1 VTFLKSFKPGVSKYW
16 LLTLAG
22 VMWSAVGVLLC
33 RRAYGW
39 FAVISWKG
47 AIPLELLG
55 ALLALIAYRFSFSK
69 IAKKNTER
77 LCKLNERT
85 CVFAFQTWRS
95 YLLICLMMLLSAFLR
110 RSPIPEIYLA
120 LLYTT
125 IGGALF
131 LSSFSYYRRVWQAV
145 VRKEPC

>member
-1 VTFLKSFKPGVSKYW
+1 MTLKRFKPGVSKYW

-22 VMWSAVGVLLC
+22 LMWSAVGVLLC

-39 FAVISWKG
+39 FAAIPGDG
-47 AIPLELLG
+47 AIPLELFG
-55 ALLALIAYRFSFSK
+55 GLLAVTAYRFGFSK

-77 LCKLNERT
+77 LCKLKERT

-95 YLLICLMMLLSAFLR
+95 YLLVGLMMVLSAFLR
-110 RSPIPEIYLA
+110 RSPIPNIYLA

>member
-1 VTFLKSFKPGVSKYW
+1 VTFLKRFNPAVSKYW

-22 VMWSAVGVLLC
+22 LMWSAVGAMLC
-33 RRAYGW
+33 RKAYGW
-39 FAVISWKG
+39 FAAISWEG
-47 AIPLELLG
+47 AVPLELFG
-55 ALLALIAYRFSFSK
+55 VLLALIAYRFSFSK

-77 LCKLNERT
+77 LCKLTERT
-85 CVFAFQTWRS
+85 CIFAFQTWKG
-95 YLLICLMMLLSAFLR
+95 YLLIGLMMALSAFLR
-110 RSPIPEIYLA
+110 RSPIPKVYLA

-131 LSSFSYYRRVWQAV
+131 LSSFSYYRRAWQAV

>member
-1 VTFLKSFKPGVSKYW
+1 MALKGFKPGVSKYW

-22 VMWSAVGVLLC
+22 LMWSLVGAMLC

-39 FAVISWKG
+39 FAAISWEG
-47 AIPLELLG
+47 AVPLELCG

-69 IAKKNTER
+69 IAKRNTER
-77 LCKLNERT
+77 LCKLTERT
-85 CVFAFQTWRS
+85 CVFAFQTWKG
-95 YLLICLMMLLSAFLR
+95 YLLIGLMMALSAFLR
-110 RSPIPEIYLA
+110 RSPIPKVYLA

-131 LSSFSYYRRVWQAV
+131 LSSFSYYKLVWQAL
-145 VRKEPC
+145 VRKDPC

>member
-1 VTFLKSFKPGVSKYW
+1 MTFLKSLKPGVSKYW

-22 VMWSAVGVLLC
+22 LMWSAVGVLLC

-39 FAVISWKG
+39 FA
-47 AIPLELLG
+47 AIPRDEAIPFELLG
-55 ALLALIAYRFSFSK
+55 ALFALIAYQFSFSK

-77 LCKLNERT
+77 LCNLKEKT

-95 YLLICLMMLLSAFLR
+95 YLLIVLMMALSAFLR

-125 IGGALF
+125 IGGALL
-131 LSSFSYYRRVWQAV
+131 LSSFSYYRRIWQAV
-145 VRKEPC
+145 IRKETC